1 MAEAVV
7 EKKADCE
14 QAIRYL
20 CHEWGRVRG
29 IPSRPVLQPSFIDF
43 KSWLRE
49 NGYSHYLN
57 FRSVMGAE
65 EDAERWFDQEFG
77 QMWRN

>member
-1 MAEAVV
+1 
-7 EKKADCE
+7 
-14 QAIRYL
+14 
-20 CHEWGRVRG
+20 
-29 IPSRPVLQPSFIDF
+29 LQPSFIDF

-57 FRSVMGAE
+57 FRSVMGPE